1 MDLIKRELSESKLIL
16 EKFIEDEET
25 LKKINEASIL
35 MVETIRKGGKII
47 SCGNG
52 GSMCDA
58 MHFAEEL
65 SGKFRE
71 ERKPLPAISISDP
84 SHITCV
90 GNDYG
95 FDHVFSKFMEGVGKK
110 GDTLLAISTSGNS
123 NNVINAAKYCKKI
136 ISM

>member
-1 MDLIKRELSESKLIL
+1 MDLIKKELGESKLVL
-16 EKFIEDEET
+16 EKFIEDEEN
-25 LKKINEASIL
+25 LKKINEASFL

-71 ERKPLPAISISDP
+71 ERKSLPAI
-84 SHITCV
+84 
-90 GNDYG
+90 
-95 FDHVFSKFMEGVGKK
+95 
-110 GDTLLAISTSGNS
+110 AIST
-123 NNVINAAKYCKKI
+123 
-136 ISM
+136 MDDD